1 MNKTWK
7 RQVFRHTALYTAIL
21 MFSHTGGGGGAQA
34 QTQTQTHKYA
44 IVMNGQNLPEVKWGQ
59 DYKKLAQKS
68 NERQFTHTTN
78 FHIKKNVTLS
88 FNNIDEVVAEKKDVV
103 VFGTATYLPPYG
115 KVSGFDADKLKKR
128 GDALGWIKTTKPG
141 LVGYS
146 YEGVTCQ
153 NNYNNASSGCPEL
166 IYKTQFS
173 FGQQGLKK
181 KTTGG
186 LDIAEDKSRDNSP
199 IYKLQDYP
207 GLGVSFNLSSES
219 LVKSIKYNK
228 IISSF
233 SEGVTQQNG
242 TQNQHKDKN
251 LVYTTGDY
259 QYKNKYSSRYVG
271 QNEHSAI
278 AFYLNAKLHLLDK
291 KNIKNIAQGKT
302 VNLGTLKSY
311 VEPTAEWKNKRQNYF
326 QGNWTFEDKGTVSV
340 KLKLPEV
347 KAGRCV
353 NKNNPNPNAKAPSPA
368 LTAPAL
374 WFGPVQNGKVQMY
387 SASVSTYPDSSS
399 SQIFLQNL
407 SRKDDTSKP
416 GRYSLKPLSTSEIKS
431 KEPNFT
437 GRQTIIRLDGRVQ
450 QIKLGQSNNEVVGFN
465 GNSNNATFGIVSE
478 GSFMPDTS
486 EWKKV
491 LLPWTVR
498 VFADDSKFKEFN
510 KEEKDNK
517 PKYSQ
522 KYRSRDNGKR
532 ERNLGD
538 IVNSPIVAVGGYL
551 ATSANDGM
559 VHIFKKGNGGDER
572 NYSLKLSYI
581 PGTMPRKDIENKDS
595 TLAKE
600 LRAFAEKGYV
610 GDRYGVDGGFVL
622 RQVNLNGKD
631 HVFMF
636 GAMGFGGRGAYALDL
651 TKADGSD
658 PTKASLFDV
667 KDNGNNG
674 NNGNNRVELGYT
686 VGTPQIGKTH
696 NGKYAA
702 FLASGYATKKI
713 DDPTNK
719 TALYVYDLENNG
731 NLIKKIEVKDGKGGL
746 SSPTLVDKD
755 LDGTVDIAY
764 AGDRGGKMYRF
775 DLSGQSPDQWTV
787 RPIFEGTKPITSAP
801 AISQLKDKRVVIFG
815 TGSDLSEE
823 DVDNMEEQYIYGI
836 FDDDTATTGTVNFSG
851 SGGGLL
857 EQVLSRDNDNKTL
870 FLTDYKRSD
879 GSGSKGW
886 VVKLKDGQRVTV
898 KPTVVLRTAFVTI
911 RKYNDGGC
919 GAETAILGINTAD
932 GGKLTKK
939 SARPI
944 VPDANKDV
952 AQYSGHKQTTK
963 GKSIPIGCMQKGN
976 EIVCPNGYVYDKP
989 VNVRYL
995 DEKKTDGFSTTADG
1009 DAGGSGIDPAGKRSG
1024 KNNRCFSQKGVRTL
1038 LMNDLDSLDITGPT
1052 CGMKRISW
1060 REVFY

>member
-1 MNKTWK
+1 M
-7 RQVFRHTALYTAIL
+7 A
-21 MFSHTGGGGGAQA
+21 
-34 QTQTQTHKYA
+34 QTHKYA
-44 IVMNGQNLPEVKWGQ
+44 IIMNERKQPEVKSNVPSSIK
-59 DYKKLAQKS
+59 DKDRKREYTHYKYNAGGGS
-68 NERQFTHTTN
+68 
-78 FHIKKNVTLS
+78 VS
-88 FNNIDEVVAEKKDVV
+88 FNNSDELVSRQNGTA

-115 KVSGFDADKLKKR
+115 KVSGFDDKRLKER
-128 GDALGWIKTTKPG
+128 GNAVNWIHTTHPG
-141 LVGYS
+141 LIGYS
-146 YEGVTCQ
+146 Y
-153 NNYNNASSGCPEL
+153 ASVVCRSGTGCPKL
-166 IYKTQFS
+166 VYKTRFS
-173 FGQQGLKK
+173 FDNPDLVKNAGR
-181 KTTGG
+181 
-186 LDIAEDKSRDNSP
+186 LDRHTDPSRENSP
-199 IYKLQDYP
+199 IYKLKDYP
-207 GLGVSFNLSSES
+207 WLGVSFNLGAEGTTKDGKTINK
-219 LVKSIKYNK
+219 LV
-228 IISSF
+228 SSF
-233 SEGVTQQNG
+233 DENNNNQTIVSTTEGDPISLGDQQREH
-242 TQNQHKDKN
+242 TAV
-251 LVYTTGDY
+251 VY
-259 QYKNKYSSRYVG
+259 
-271 QNEHSAI
+271 
-278 AFYLNAKLHLLDK
+278 YLNAKLHLLDK
-291 KNIKNIAQGKT
+291 KQIQNITDKT
-302 VNLGTLKSY
+302 VRLGVLKPSID
-311 VEPTAEWKNKRQNYF
+311 VKIQNTGLSGILGF
-326 QGNWTFEDKGTVSV
+326 HAKWDIKDNGQIPV
-340 KLKLPEV
+340 KLGLQQV
-347 KAGRCV
+347 KAGRCI
-353 NKNNPNPNAKAPSPA
+353 NKPNPNPKAQALSPA

-399 SQIFLQNL
+399 SRIFLQNL
-407 SRKDDTSKP
+407 KRKNDPNKP
-416 GRYSLKPLSTSEIKS
+416 GRYSLADLTKS
-431 KEPNFT
+431 DIESRQPTFT
-437 GRQTIIRLDGRVQ
+437 GRQTVIRLDGGVRE
-450 QIKLGQSNNEVVGFN
+450 IKLDRSNEATGLN
-465 GNSNNATFGIVSE
+465 GNDGKNETFGIVSE
-478 GSFMPDTS
+478 GSFTPDVS

-498 VFADDSKFKEFN
+498 GFADDSEFKKFN
-510 KEEKDNK
+510 KEEKNNDNK

-522 KYRSRDNGKR
+522 KYRSRDNNNR
-532 ERNLGD
+532 DLGD
-538 IVNSPIVAVGGYL
+538 IINSPIVAVGGYL

-559 VHIFKKGNGGDER
+559 VHIFKKNGGGDDR

-581 PGTMPRKDIENKDS
+581 PGTMPRKDIESKDS

-622 RQVNLNGKD
+622 RQVNNLNGQD
-631 HVFMF
+631 RVFMF

-658 PTKASLFDV
+658 PTAVSLFDV
-667 KDNGNNG
+667 KNDNNG
-674 NNGNNRVELGYT
+674 KNSNNSVQLGYT

-731 NLIKKIEVKDGKGGL
+731 TLIRKIEVPSGKGGL

-755 LDGTVDIAY
+755 LDGTIDIAY
-764 AGDRGGKMYRF
+764 AGDRGGSMYRF
-775 DLSGQSPDQWTV
+775 DLSSQDPKQWSV
-787 RPIFEGTKPITSAP
+787 RAIFEGTKPITSAP

-823 DVDNMEEQYIYGI
+823 DVLNTDEQHIYGI
-836 FDDDTATTGTVNFSG
+836 FDDDTVANNVNVKLSG
-851 SGGGLL
+851 LGGGLL
-857 EQVLSRDNDNKTL
+857 EQELKQEDKTL

-911 RKYNDGGC
+911 HKYTGTDKC

-944 VPDANKDV
+944 VPEANSKV
-952 AQYSGHKQTTK
+952 AQYSGDKKTSS
-963 GKSIPIGCMQKGN
+963 GKSIPIGCMEKDNG
-976 EIVCPNGYVYDKP
+976 IVCPNGYVYDKP

-1009 DAGGSGIDPAGKRSG
+1009 DAGGSGTFKEGKKPAR
-1024 KNNRCFSQKGVRTL
+1024 NNRCFSGKGVRTL

-1060 REVFY
+1060 REVFF

>member
-1 MNKTWK
+1 
-7 RQVFRHTALYTAIL
+7 
-21 MFSHTGGGGGAQA
+21 
-34 QTQTQTHKYA
+34 
-44 IVMNGQNLPEVKWGQ
+44 
-59 DYKKLAQKS
+59 
-68 NERQFTHTTN
+68 
-78 FHIKKNVTLS
+78 
-88 FNNIDEVVAEKKDVV
+88 
-103 VFGTATYLPPYG
+103 
-115 KVSGFDADKLKKR
+115 
-128 GDALGWIKTTKPG
+128 
-141 LVGYS
+141 
-146 YEGVTCQ
+146 
-153 NNYNNASSGCPEL
+153 
-166 IYKTQFS
+166 
-173 FGQQGLKK
+173 
-181 KTTGG
+181 
-186 LDIAEDKSRDNSP
+186 
-199 IYKLQDYP
+199 
-207 GLGVSFNLSSES
+207 
-219 LVKSIKYNK
+219 
-228 IISSF
+228 
-233 SEGVTQQNG
+233 
-242 TQNQHKDKN
+242 
-251 LVYTTGDY
+251 
-259 QYKNKYSSRYVG
+259 
-271 QNEHSAI
+271 
-278 AFYLNAKLHLLDK
+278 
-291 KNIKNIAQGKT
+291 
-302 VNLGTLKSY
+302 
-311 VEPTAEWKNKRQNYF
+311 
-326 QGNWTFEDKGTVSV
+326 
-340 KLKLPEV
+340 
-347 KAGRCV
+347 

-416 GRYSLKPLSTSEIKS
+416 GRYSLKPLSMSEIKS

-437 GRQTIIRLDGRVQ
+437 GRQTVIRLDSGVQ
-450 QIKLGQSNNEVVGFN
+450 QIKLQGNEVANFN
-465 GNSNNATFGIVSE
+465 GNDGKNDTFGIVSE

-498 VFADDSKFKEFN
+498 ASNDDGQFNTFN
-510 KEEKDNK
+510 KEENNGK

-522 KYRSRDNGKR
+522 KYRSRDSSKH

-559 VHIFKKGNGGDER
+559 VHIFKKGNGVDER

-581 PGTMPRKDIENKDS
+581 PGTMPRQYFDNDTSALKDS

-622 RQVNLNGKD
+622 RQVEWKGQNR
-631 HVFMF
+631 VFMF
-636 GAMGFGGRGAYALDL
+636 GAMGLGGRGAYALDL
-651 TKADGSD
+651 TKAENGD
-658 PTKASLFDV
+658 PTAVSLFDV
-667 KDNGNNG
+667 KNDKNKGNNSA
-674 NNGNNRVELGYT
+674 ELGYT

-696 NGKYAA
+696 DGKYAA
-702 FLASGYATKKI
+702 FLASGYATKTI
-713 DDPTNK
+713 DSTDNK
-719 TALYVYDLENNG
+719 TALYVYDLESSG
-731 NLIKKIEVKDGKGGL
+731 TLIKKIDVPGGKGGL

-764 AGDRGGKMYRF
+764 AGDRGGSMYRF
-775 DLSGQSPDQWTV
+775 DLKDWSVRTIFSGN
-787 RPIFEGTKPITSAP
+787 KPITSAP

-823 DVDNMEEQYIYGI
+823 DVLNTDEQYIYGI
-836 FDDDTATTGTVNFSG
+836 FDDDTAASNVDVKLKGL
-851 SGGGLL
+851 GGGLL
-857 EQVLSRDNDNKTL
+857 EQVLEQKDKTL

-879 GSGSKGW
+879 GSGNKGW

-911 RKYNDGGC
+911 HKYTGNDKC

-952 AQYSGHKQTTK
+952 AQYSGHKKGTN
-963 GKSIPIGCMQKGN
+963 GKSIPIGCMEKNGGT
-976 EIVCPNGYVYDKP
+976 VCPNGYVYDKP

-1009 DAGGSGIDPAGKRSG
+1009 DAGGSGIDPAGKRAG

-1060 REVFY
+1060 REVFF